1 MLEVMLLFGAGVL
14 GGMMNAIAGGGSFIT
29 FPALIAAGVPPISA
43 NATNTYASCAGYIS
57 GALGF
62 RHELW
67 AHRQL
72 LPRIMLSSL
81 FGGALGAWLLI
92 QTSPQ
97 AFAVA
102 IPWLLLFATVLLV
115 YGHRLQAVLR
125 DWFGRS
131 ARASALGMLAFSLA
145 LLVISIYG
153 GFFNAGLGI
162 ILLGFLTL
170 AGYTDVHLMN
180 GIKLLVSAVVALI
193 AITIFA
199 SEHIIAWYQGSI
211 VLVGTLLGG
220 YGAAITAK
228 WVNPIW
234 IRRLMILIAG
244 VTTAYF
250 FAASMG

>member
-1 MLEVMLLFGAGVL
+1 MFEVMLLFGAGVL

-62 RHELW
+62 RSELW
-67 AHRQL
+67 AHRKL
-72 LPRIMLSSL
+72 LPKVMLSSL
-81 FGGALGAWLLI
+81 LGGATGAWLLI

-97 AFAVA
+97 AFGVV
-102 IPWLLLFATVLLV
+102 IPWLLLFATVLLI
-115 YGHRLQAVLR
+115 YGHRLQAALR
-125 DWFGRS
+125 DWFGH
-131 ARASALGMLAFSLA
+131 AAKASTLGMLAFSIA
-145 LLVISIYG
+145 LLVISTYG

-170 AGYTDVHLMN
+170 AGYTDVHVMN

-220 YGAAITAK
+220 YAAAITAK
-228 WVNPIW
+228 WINPIW
-234 IRRLMILIAG
+234 IRRLMVLIAG
-244 VTTAYF
+244 VTTTYF
-250 FAASMG
+250 FAVSTG

>member
-1 MLEVMLLFGAGVL
+1 MLEVILLFGAGVL

-29 FPALIAAGVPPISA
+29 FPALIAAGVAPISA

-62 RHELW
+62 RRELW
-67 AHRQL
+67 AHRNL
-72 LPRIMLSSL
+72 LPRVMLSNL
-81 FGGALGAWLLI
+81 LGGAMGAWLLI
-92 QTSPQ
+92 QTSPA
-97 AFAVA
+97 AFRLV
-102 IPWLLLFATVLLV
+102 IPWLLLFATVLLI
-115 YGHRLQAVLR
+115 YGHRLQAALR

-131 ARASALGMLAFSLA
+131 AKASALGMLAFSLA
-145 LLVISIYG
+145 LLVIATYG

-170 AGYTDVHLMN
+170 AGYTDVHVMN

-193 AITIFA
+193 AMTIFA
-199 SEHIIAWYQGSI
+199 SEHLIAWYQGSV

-220 YGAAITAK
+220 YGAAIAAK
-228 WVNPIW
+228 WLNPIW
-234 IRRLMILIAG
+234 IRRSIILIAG

-250 FAASMG
+250 FATSAP

>member
-1 MLEVMLLFGAGVL
+1 MFEVMLLFGAGVL

-62 RHELW
+62 RRELW
-67 AHRQL
+67 AHRKL
-72 LPRIMLSSL
+72 LPKVMLSSL
-81 FGGALGAWLLI
+81 LGGATGAWLLI

-97 AFAVA
+97 AFGTV
-102 IPWLLLFATVLLV
+102 IPWLLLFATVLLI
-115 YGHRLQAVLR
+115 YGHRLQAALR
-125 DWFGRS
+125 DWFGH
-131 ARASALGMLAFSLA
+131 AAKASTLGMLAFSIA
-145 LLVISIYG
+145 LLVISTYG

-170 AGYTDVHLMN
+170 AGYTDVHVMN

-220 YGAAITAK
+220 YAAAITAK
-228 WVNPIW
+228 WINPIW

-244 VTTAYF
+244 VTTTYF
-250 FAASMG
+250 FAVSTG